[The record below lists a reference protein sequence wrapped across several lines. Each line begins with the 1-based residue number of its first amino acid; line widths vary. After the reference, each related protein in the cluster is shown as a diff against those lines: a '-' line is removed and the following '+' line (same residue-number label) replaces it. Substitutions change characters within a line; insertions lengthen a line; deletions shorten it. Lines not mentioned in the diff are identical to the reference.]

1 MLHFKKNNLLRMLN
15 KHETTLII
23 NIKHIYV
30 TLNIIFSVLICVLMS
45 VGFTF
50 TLIMVEVSHI
60 WILVI
65 LLRVWNMIL
74 QQKKCKSQVTSPWRM
89 FTAWNVKAELTSA
102 LQIYRWREVINK
114 MGKAFLFQLSFVYN
128 QVFFVNSIMIIHFFL
143 NILGDLLMAMYQL

>member
-1 MLHFKKNNLLRMLN
+1 MLN
-15 KHETTLII
+15 IHESALII

-65 LLRVWNMIL
+65 LLRVWNRIL
-74 QQKKCKSQVTSPWRM
+74 QQKKCKSQVTSPWKM

-114 MGKAFLFQLSFVYN
+114 MGKTFLFLIIFCIQSSVLRQFYN
-128 QVFFVNSIMIIHFFL
+128 DNTFFKKYPQWPAYGNVSVITN
-143 NILGDLLMAMYQL
+143 

>member
-1 MLHFKKNNLLRMLN
+1 MLHFQKNNFIKN
-15 KHETTLII
+15 VKHTWKCF
-23 NIKHIYV
+23 NNQHIYV

-65 LLRVWNMIL
+65 LLRVWNRIL
-74 QQKKCKSQVTSPWRM
+74 QQKKCKSQVTSPWKM

-114 MGKAFLFQLSFVYN
+114 MGKTFLFQLSFVYN
-128 QVFFVNSIMIIHFFL
+128 QVFFVNSIMIIHFF
-143 NILGDLLMAMYQL
+143 